1 MHEGTVQ
8 YKARDGHDWQA
19 VTDLK
24 VKLRCEQRGKGNVA
38 VTICA
43 HTYTIT
49 IQKKR
54 DI

>member
-1 MHEGTVQ
+1 MHDGTVQ

-38 VTICA
+38 VTNFA
-43 HTYTIT
+43 NTYSLT
-49 IQKKR
+49 IQEKR